1 MRYKPMFLSLF
12 LLLTVTSF
20 TSSYAPSRTTLRTAQ
35 SETEMVLTVHTDKL
49 SYMLGELVK
58 INGTTKEAD
67 DTPIEGAAIAIEVKD
82 PPNQT
87 IFLDGT
93 YSRINGTYKSNF
105 RLPTDAPEGQYNVY
119 VTAHK
124 TGYSTATDETSFNVE
139 AAHNIAV
146 TNVAPSKTV
155 VGEGYSVNIT
165 VIVENQGDFK
175 ETFNVTAYYNETAII
190 LLDGKNYTTVTLP
203 SGNSTTLI
211 LPWDTT
217 GVTKG
222 NYTIKANATPVPG
235 ETDLVDNTLVD
246 DWVIVTVPGDID
258 GDYDVDY
265 KDLFILARAY
275 GCTVEDACYI
285 PNADLD
291 CNGRIDYKD
300 LFILAR
306 HYGQEDP

>member
-1 MRYKPMFLSLF
+1 MRYKPIFLSLF
-12 LLLTVTSF
+12 LLLTLTSF
-20 TSSYAPSRTTLRTAQ
+20 TSSYAPSPTNLRAAQ
-35 SETEMVLTVHTDKL
+35 SETEMVSTVHTDKL

-58 INGTTKEAD
+58 INGTTKEID
-67 DTPIEGAAIAIEVKD
+67 DTPIESVAVAIEVKD

-93 YSRINGTYKSNF
+93 YSLVNGTYKSNF
-105 RLPTDAPEGQYNVY
+105 RLPTDAPWGQYNVY

-124 TGYSTATDETSFNVE
+124 TGYSTATNKTSFNVE
-139 AAHNIAV
+139 AAHDIAI

-155 VGEGYSVNIT
+155 AGEGYTVNIT
-165 VIVENQGDFK
+165 LIVENQGDFK
-175 ETFNVTAYYNETAII
+175 ETFNVTAHYNETAII
-190 LLDGKNYTTVTLP
+190 LPDGKNYTTVTLP
-203 SGNSTTLI
+203 RGNSTTLTV
-211 LPWDTT
+211 PWDTT
-217 GVTKG
+217 GVVKG
-222 NYTIKANATPVPG
+222 NYTVKAEATPVAG

-246 DWVIVTVPGDID
+246 GWVVVTIPGDID

-275 GCTVEDACYI
+275 GCSIGDECYV

-291 CNGRIDYKD
+291 CNGKIDYKD